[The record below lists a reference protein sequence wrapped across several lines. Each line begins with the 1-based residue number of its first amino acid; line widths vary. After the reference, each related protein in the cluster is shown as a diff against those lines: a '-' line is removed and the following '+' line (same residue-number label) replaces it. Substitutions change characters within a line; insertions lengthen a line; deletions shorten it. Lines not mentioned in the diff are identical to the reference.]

1 MKQVLLMMPSYYNFD
16 EVISESLLKY
26 SGHQVKTIDTSPK
39 LVYRHLF
46 DRIVNVFSKVFL
58 NKNLKPAM
66 QRKRIL
72 EEIDHLERIDY
83 LIINRVDLIDD
94 VVFDVVIKRAAH
106 KVLLLWDSLEKV
118 GAPINRFS
126 AFDRI
131 FSFDT
136 DDCKRHHFKKIE
148 NFHFWETQQPEK
160 PIYDVVYLGT
170 LDAREDDLKKLIAY
184 LKEREK
190 TVKAFLHIPSGKTI
204 KRSEQISPLEKIVPF
219 KESISF
225 AKQAAVIIDLAH
237 KNQTGLSF
245 RVFEAMSLH
254 KKLITTNK
262 HIANYDFYNPN
273 NIFVLT
279 DIDQINIPQSFWT
292 APYEELDHEIVNKY
306 AAESWV
312 KKILSND

>member
-1 MKQVLLMMPSYYNFD
+1 MKQVLLMMPSYYHFD
-16 EVISESLLKY
+16 EVIADHLLKH
-26 SGHQVKTIDTSPK
+26 SGHQVKAIDTSTK
-39 LVYRHLF
+39 IAYRHLL
-46 DRIVNVFSKVFL
+46 DRIVNLFSKVFL
-58 NKNLKPAM
+58 NRNLKPAM
-66 QRKRIL
+66 QQKRIL
-72 EEIDHLERIDY
+72 EEINRLERIDY

-94 VVFDVVIKRAAH
+94 IVFEFVIKKATH

-118 GAPINRFS
+118 EAPIDRFY

-136 DDCKRHHFKKIE
+136 EDCKRHHFIKIE
-148 NFHFWETQQPEK
+148 NFHFWEMQQPEK
-160 PIYDVVYLGT
+160 PLYDAVYLGT
-170 LDAREDDLKKLIAY
+170 LDAREEDLKKLITY
-184 LKEREK
+184 LRGNEK

-204 KRSEQISPLEKIVPF
+204 KRSEQISPLEKIIPF

-225 AKQAAVIIDLAH
+225 AKKATVIIDLAH

-273 NIFVLT
+273 NILVIT
-279 DIDQINIPQSFWT
+279 DINQINIPQSFWT
-292 APYEELDHEIVNKY
+292 APYQEINQEIVDRY
-306 AAESWV
+306 AAETWV
-312 KKILSND
+312 KKILSNE

>member
-16 EVISESLLKY
+16 EVITDSLLKH

-39 LVYRHLF
+39 IAYRHLL
-46 DRIVNVFSKVFL
+46 DRIVNLFSKVFL

-72 EEIDHLERIDY
+72 EEINGLGRIDY

-94 VVFDVVIKRAAH
+94 IVFDVVIKKAVH

-118 GAPINRFS
+118 EAPINRFPS
-126 AFDRI
+126 FDRI

-136 DDCKRHHFKKIE
+136 DDCKRHHFTKIE
-148 NFHFWETQQPEK
+148 NFHFWEMQQPEN
-160 PIYDVVYLGT
+160 PIYDAVYLGT
-170 LDAREDDLKKLIAY
+170 LDAREDDLKKLITY
-184 LKEREK
+184 LKDNEK
-190 TVKAFLHIPSGKTI
+190 NVKAFLHIPSGKTI
-204 KRSEQISPLEKIVPF
+204 KRAEQISPLEKIIPF

-225 AKQAAVIIDLAH
+225 AKQASVIIDLAH

-262 HIANYDFYNPN
+262 QIADYDFYNPN
-273 NIFVLT
+273 NIFVIT
-279 DIDQINIPQSFWT
+279 DIDQINIPQSFWA
-292 APYEELDHEIVNKY
+292 APYQELNQEIVSKY
-306 AAESWV
+306 SAESWV